1 MATETVSEQGG
12 GMDSFAA
19 LFEASIGDATSAGA
33 GGFGKEGEIV
43 KGIVVVVQRDNVII
57 DIGGKSEG
65 MISLSEFHD
74 AAGQVTVKAG
84 DEIDVYIESRENDDG
99 LVTLSK
105 EKADKMK
112 VWDEISGACERDE
125 LIEGTISQRVKG
137 GLSVTIKGGVKA
149 FLPGSQVDLRPIR
162 NLDKLIGQTY
172 QFKVIKFNKK
182 RGNIVLSRRVLLEKE
197 RDEQKTKTLETLEEG
212 KVVRGVIKNITEY
225 GAFVDLGGIDGLL
238 HITDMSWG
246 RVNHPEELFKVG
258 DEVTVKVLKYNPET
272 ERVSLGLKQTQE
284 DPWSHAEEAFPPGK
298 KVHGK
303 VMSITDYGAFV
314 ELEPGVEGLIHVS
327 EMSWTKKVK
336 HPSKLL
342 EVGQE
347 IDCQVLEVDAKAKR
361 ISLGLKQLEPDP
373 WTLFTEKY
381 SPGDKI
387 GGKVRSITD
396 YGVFIGIEEGVD
408 GMVHKSDLSWTAKVN
423 NPADLHHKGDDVEA
437 IILSI
442 NHDEKK
448 VSLGI
453 KQLFDDPWPSIFN
466 EFPPGKVVDSKVVS
480 IVDYGVF
487 VRIRDG
493 VEGHIPQNELVE
505 KKDEAGEPKAFE
517 IGDDIKAE
525 IANVDS
531 QDRRL
536 TLSMRIGEAN
546 TAPKA
551 EKRTSVAPKGKSAG
565 GDEGGKATSIG
576 ELIKQKL
583 GEKLIGK
590 DKEKK
595 VAKEEPE
602 EAPAADAEKSE
613 S

>member
-1 MATETVSEQGG
+1 
-12 GMDSFAA
+12 MDSFAA
-19 LFEASIGDATSAGA
+19 LFEASVQDATRGE
-33 GGFGKEGEIV
+33 FGKEGEIV

-172 QFKVIKFNKK
+172 SFKVIKFNKK

-212 KVVRGVIKNITEY
+212 KVVKGVIKNITEY

-453 KQLFDDPWPSIFN
+453 KQLFDDPWPNIFN
-466 EFPPGKVVDSKVVS
+466 EFPPGKLVETKVVS

-493 VEGHIPQNELVE
+493 VEGHLPSNELVE
-505 KKDEAGEPKAFE
+505 KKNEAGEVVAFE
-517 IGDDIKAE
+517 IGDPISAE
-525 IANVDS
+525 IANIDS

-536 TLSMRIGEAN
+536 TLSMRIGEAGA
-546 TAPKA
+546 APKVQ
-551 EKRTSVAPKGKSAG
+551 KSQSVAPKGKSAG
-565 GDEGGKATSIG
+565 GDDGGKATSIG

-583 GEKLIGK
+583 GEKLI
-590 DKEKK
+590 KEKK
-595 VAKEEPE
+595 GAKADEADSDEPAKEED
-602 EAPAADAEKSE
+602 EA
-613 S
+613 